1 MYNGEE
7 KRSQANAALRI
18 LINVQ
23 QQTHTCVKNLTKD
36 VSRNSALTIANG
48 VKLDTAIEYNKECDK
63 RLKTVE
69 LWRASH
75 TGEGAGK
82 AKLHD
87 KINVKITLLC
97 TIGAFVI
104 AGLAFYYTSVKP
116 ILDKNVVI
124 VQKFQ
129 DFLKEN

>member
-23 QQTHTCVKNLTKD
+23 QQTHTCVKSLTKD

-82 AKLHD
+82 SKLHD

-104 AGLAFYYTSVKP
+104 AGFAFYYTSIKP
-116 ILDKNVVI
+116 TLDKNMAI

-129 DFLKEN
+129 ELLKN